1 MEMSMK
7 GLKKGLVLLLLPLF
21 AFATVHKF
29 YLSVTNVQY
38 SEKDEALQITSRVFV
53 DDFEDVLEERY
64 GVHTNLSTPLE
75 SEMADSYIEKYLRSK
90 LLIRVDGK
98 LVAYKFLGKKYDND
112 VMVCYLEVPKIKLSK
127 IRTIEIQN
135 EVLTD
140 MYEEQQNVLHF
151 KMNGK
156 KKSFVLMK
164 DSNKGMLK
172 L

>member
-1 MEMSMK
+1 MK

>member
-1 MEMSMK
+1 MK

-21 AFATVHKF
+21 AFTTAHKF
-29 YLSVTNVQY
+29 YLSVTNVHY
-38 SEKDEALQITSRVFV
+38 SEKDEALQITSRIFI
-53 DDFEDVLEERY
+53 DDFQEVLEERY
-64 GVHTNLSTPLE
+64 GVHPNLSTPLE

-98 LVAYKFLGKKYDND
+98 LVTYKFLGKKYDND
-112 VMVCYLEVPKIKLSK
+112 IMVCYLEVPKVKLSK
-127 IRTIEIQN
+127 IKTIEIQN

-140 MYEEQQNVLHF
+140 LYEEQQNVLHY
-151 KMNGK
+151 KIEGK

-164 DSNKGMLK
+164 DNNKGMLK

>member
-1 MEMSMK
+1 
-7 GLKKGLVLLLLPLF
+7 LPLF

>member
-1 MEMSMK
+1 MK
-7 GLKKGLVLLLLPLF
+7 GLKKGLLLLLLPLF
-21 AFATVHKF
+21 AFTTAHKF

-38 SEKDEALQITSRVFV
+38 SKKDEALQITSRIFI

-64 GVHTNLSTPLE
+64 GVHPNLSTPLE
-75 SEMADSYIEKYLRSK
+75 SKTADSYIEKYLRSK
-90 LLIRVDGK
+90 LLVRVDGK
-98 LVAYKFLGKKYDND
+98 LMEYNFLGKKYDND
-112 VMVCYLEVPKIKLSK
+112 IMVCYLEVPKLKISK
-127 IRTIEIQN
+127 IKTIEIQN

-151 KMNGK
+151 KLNGD

>member
-1 MEMSMK
+1 MKMK
-7 GLKKGLVLLLLPLF
+7 GLKKGLLLLLLPLL
-21 AFATVHKF
+21 AFSTVHKF

-38 SEKDEALQITSRVFV
+38 SEKDEALQITSRIFI
-53 DDFEDVLEERY
+53 DDFEDILEERY
-64 GVHTNLSTPLE
+64 GVYPNLATPLE
-75 SEMADSYIEKYLRSK
+75 SETADTYIEKYLRSK
-90 LLIRVDGK
+90 LLIRIDGK
-98 LVAYKFLGKKYDND
+98 QVDYKFLGKKYDND

-127 IRTIEIQN
+127 IKTIELQN

-140 MYEEQQNVLHF
+140 LFEEQQNVLHF

>member
-1 MEMSMK
+1 MKMK
-7 GLKKGLVLLLLPLF
+7 GFKKGLLLLLLPLL
-21 AFATVHKF
+21 AFTTVHKF

-38 SEKDEALQITSRVFV
+38 SEKEEALQITSRIFI

-64 GVHTNLSTPLE
+64 GVHPNLATPLE
-75 SEMADSYIEKYLRSK
+75 SETADNYIEKYLRSK
-90 LLIRVDGK
+90 LLVRIDGK
-98 LVAYKFLGKKYDND
+98 QVDYKFLGKKYDND
-112 VMVCYLEVPKIKLSK
+112 VMVCYLEVPKIKISK
-127 IRTIEIQN
+127 IKTIELQN
-135 EVLTD
+135 EVLTALF
-140 MYEEQQNVLHF
+140 EEQQNVLHF

>member
-1 MEMSMK
+1 MKMK
-7 GLKKGLVLLLLPLF
+7 GLKKGLLLLLLPLC
-21 AFATVHKF
+21 AFTAAHKF

-38 SEKDEALQITSRVFV
+38 SEKDEAVQITSRIFI

-64 GVHTNLSTPLE
+64 GVHPNLATPLE
-75 SEMADSYIEKYLRSK
+75 TETADTYIEKYIRSK
-90 LLIRVDGK
+90 IFIRIDGK
-98 LVAYKFLGKKYDND
+98 LMEYKFLGKKYDND
-112 VMVCYLEVPKIKLSK
+112 IMIIYLEVPKIKLSK
-127 IRTIEIQN
+127 IKTIELEN

-140 MYEEQQNVLHF
+140 IYEEQQNVLHF

-164 DSNKGMLK
+164 DSDKGMLK